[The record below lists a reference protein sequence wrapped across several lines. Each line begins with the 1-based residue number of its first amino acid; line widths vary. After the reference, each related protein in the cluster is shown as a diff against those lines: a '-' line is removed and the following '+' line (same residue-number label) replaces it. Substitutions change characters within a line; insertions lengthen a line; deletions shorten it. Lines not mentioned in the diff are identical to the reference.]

1 MRTPSSTN
9 RPGRAGGQQRGLALV
24 VALIILVVMSLAGV
38 AMVRSI
44 DTGILVAGNL
54 AFRQGSAHAGQRG
67 IEEARHWLT
76 NHSAELADDHPA
88 DGYYSSSQDVLD
100 LTGNLTPSTTA
111 DDVKWGSAAGMST
124 PKCMPEDEGKNT
136 VCFIIHR
143 LCSTSGIELD
153 SSQCTTRE
161 TVAGGSSLGA
171 LRQMGT
177 YQQGAPASVNAYGYY
192 RVTVRT
198 SGPRNTVSFL
208 QALVIIA
215 KA

>member
-1 MRTPSSTN
+1 MGSHCLTSRM
-9 RPGRAGGQQRGLALV
+9 GHAGGHQRGLALL
-24 VALIILVVMSLAGV
+24 VALIVLVVMSLAGI

-54 AFRQGSAHAGQRG
+54 AFRQGSAHAGQKG
-67 IEEARHWLT
+67 IEEARFWLK
-76 NHSAELADDHPA
+76 NNSAKLADDHSDA
-88 DGYYSSSQDVLD
+88 GYYANSQDALD
-100 LTGNLTPSTTA
+100 LTGNLTPTNTA
-111 DDVKWGSAAGMST
+111 DDVKWEGTAGMSAA
-124 PKCMPEDEGKNT
+124 KCMPEDEGKNT

-161 TVAGGSSLGA
+161 TVAGGSSLGV

-177 YQQGAPASVNAYGYY
+177 YQQGAPASVTAYGYY
-192 RVTVRT
+192 RITVRT
-198 SGPRNTVSFL
+198 RGPRNTVSFL

>member
-9 RPGRAGGQQRGLALV
+9 RPGRAGRQQRGLALV
-24 VALIILVVMSLAGV
+24 VALIILVVMSLAGI

-67 IEEARHWLT
+67 IEEARDWLKD
-76 NHSAELADDHPA
+76 NGEKLADDHP
-88 DGYYSSSQDVLD
+88 DVGYYASSQDALD
-100 LTGNLTPSTTA
+100 LTGNLTPKSVA
-111 DDVKWGSAAGMST
+111 DDVKWESAVGMAS
-124 PKCMPEDEGKNT
+124 PRCLLEDADKNT
-136 VCFIIHR
+136 VCYIIHR

-153 SSQCTTRE
+153 SSQCTTRD

-171 LRQMGT
+171 VRQMGT
-177 YQQGAPASVNAYGYY
+177 YQQGAPASVTAYGYY

-198 SGPRNTVSFL
+198 RGPRNTVSFL